1 MCLFILLRASIA
13 KIKKESAQC
22 IIFDLSIYLR
32 SKRNI
37 NNVLYN
43 FQKLQ
48 MSIVRLVIYFTLTL
62 NIDKFSSKFFIINVK

>member
-32 SKRNI
+32 SKQNI
-37 NNVLYN
+37 NNIFSKTLDEHC
-43 FQKLQ
+43 
-48 MSIVRLVIYFTLTL
+48 SISDLFYFNTE
-62 NIDKFSSKFFIINVK
+62 DS